1 MTPLKFR
8 LSRRAARQIA
18 AMAKRDAEAL
28 TRALQVLADLRTD
41 PFAGLHKP
49 EPLKHDLAGWW
60 SVRLNQ
66 KDRVVYRVEAGY
78 LLVDS
83 IEGHYDD
90 H

>member
-28 TRALQVLADLRTD
+28 TRALQVLADLRAD

-66 KDRVVYRVEAGY
+66 KDRVVYRVEAGH
-78 LLVDS
+78 LLIDS